1 VTPLYEPNSNY
12 LKTFPLLSFYFYL
25 LSCLIIILAT
35 QSVSMALNYIWIAFF
50 LIGFLVALGQL
61 IFAGNTQ
68 IFNDLVNSVFSN
80 AKTGFEIS
88 LGLTGALTVWMGLLK
103 VGEKGGVVS
112 ILGRFMGPLFE
123 KIFPGLPKGHPA
135 YGSIML
141 NISANMLGLDNAA
154 TPLGLKA
161 MKELQEVNPDKETAS
176 NAQIMFLVLN
186 AAGFTIIP
194 VSIIVYRTQLG
205 AVNPADIFIPIMIST
220 FAASLTGMI
229 SVAIIQKI
237 NLFDKVI
244 LAYLGGLTAIIIG
257 IIFYFSRLPKEQ
269 ISTIS
274 TFSANF
280 ILMSI
285 IVLFIVLAFVKKVNV
300 YDSFIEGAKDGFNTA
315 IRIIPFLVAIL
326 VAIGIFRA
334 SGALDFLISG
344 IAKFFD
350 WLGIDTQFTGALPVA
365 FMKPLSGSGARGLMI
380 DAMKSNGPD
389 SFIGRL
395 SCTLQGTTDTTF
407 YIIAVYFGSVG
418 IKNTRYSIG
427 CGLLADLAGFVTAI
441 FVAYLFFT

>member
-1 VTPLYEPNSNY
+1 
-12 LKTFPLLSFYFYL
+12 
-25 LSCLIIILAT
+25 
-35 QSVSMALNYIWIAFF
+35 MALNYIWIGFF
-50 LIGFLVALGQL
+50 LIGFIVALGQL

-68 IFNDLVNSVFSN
+68 IFNEMVNAVFSN

-88 LGLTGALTVWMGLLK
+88 LGLTGALTLWMGLLK
-103 VGEKGGVVS
+103 VGEKGGVVN
-112 ILGRFMGPLFE
+112 ILGRMIGPLFE
-123 KIFPGLPKGHPA
+123 KLFPGLPKGHPA

-154 TPLGLKA
+154 TPVGLKA
-161 MKELQEVNPDKETAS
+161 MKEMHEVNPNKDTAS

-186 AAGFTIIP
+186 AAGLTIIP

-205 AVNPADIFIPIMIST
+205 AVNPADIFIPILIST

-237 NLFDKVI
+237 NLFDKVVM
-244 LAYLGGLTAIIIG
+244 AYLGGLLAIITG
-257 IIFYFSRLPKEQ
+257 IIIYFSQLPKEQ
-269 ISTIS
+269 ISSIS
-274 TFSANF
+274 TFAANF
-280 ILMSI
+280 ILMSV
-285 IVLFIVLAFVKKVNV
+285 IVLFIILAFIKKVNV
-300 YDSFIEGAKDGFNTA
+300 YDAFIEGAKEGFSVA
-315 IRIIPFLVAIL
+315 IKIIPFLIAIL

-334 SGALDFLISG
+334 SGSMDFIISG
-344 IAKFFD
+344 ITKFFA
-350 WLGIDTQFTGALPVA
+350 WLGVDTQFTAALPVA

-380 DAMKSNGPD
+380 DAMTTYGAD

-395 SCTLQGTTDTTF
+395 ACTMQGTTDTTF
-407 YIIAVYFGSVG
+407 YIVAVYFGSVG

-441 FVAYLFFT
+441 FVAYLFFS

>member
-1 VTPLYEPNSNY
+1 MV
-12 LKTFPLLSFYFYL
+12 
-25 LSCLIIILAT
+25 
-35 QSVSMALNYIWIAFF
+35 LNYIWIAFF
-50 LIGFLVALGQL
+50 LIGFVVALGQL

-68 IFNDLVNSVFSN
+68 IFNDMINAVFSN

-88 LGLTGALTVWMGLLK
+88 LGLTGALTLWMGLLK
-103 VGEKGGVVS
+103 VGEKGGVVT
-112 ILGRFMGPLFE
+112 ILGRFTGPLFE
-123 KIFPGLPKGHPA
+123 RLFPGLPKGHPA

-154 TPLGLKA
+154 TPVGLKA
-161 MKELQEVNPDKETAS
+161 MKEMHEVNPDKERAS
-176 NAQIMFLVLN
+176 DAQIMFLVLN
-186 AAGFTIIP
+186 AAGLTIIP

-205 AVNPADIFIPIMIST
+205 AVNPADIFIPILIST

-237 NLFDKVI
+237 NLLDKVI

-257 IIFYFSRLPKEQ
+257 IIYYFSGLPKEQ

-274 TFSANF
+274 TFAANF

-285 IVLFIVLAFVKKVNV
+285 IVIFIVLAFIKKVNV
-300 YDSFIEGAKDGFNTA
+300 YDAFIEGAKEGFNIA
-315 IRIIPFLVAIL
+315 IKIIPFLVAIL

-334 SGALDFLISG
+334 SGAMDYIIAG
-344 IAKFFD
+344 IASFFS
-350 WLGIDTQFTGALPVA
+350 WLGVDTQFTGALPVA

-380 DAMKSNGPD
+380 DAMTTHGAD

-395 SCTLQGTTDTTF
+395 ACTMQGTTDTTF
-407 YIIAVYFGSVG
+407 YIVAVYFGSVG
-418 IKNTRYSIG
+418 IKNSRYAIG
-427 CGLLADLAGFVTAI
+427 CGLLADLAGFTTAI
-441 FVAYLFFT
+441 LVAYLFFG